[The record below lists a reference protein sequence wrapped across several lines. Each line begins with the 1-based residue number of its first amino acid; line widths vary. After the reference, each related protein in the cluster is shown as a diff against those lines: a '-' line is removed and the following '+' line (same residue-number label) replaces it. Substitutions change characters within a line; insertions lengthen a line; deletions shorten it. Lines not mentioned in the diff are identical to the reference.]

1 MANYSPAH
9 SQDTLSAE
17 SLEQPPEYE
26 EHAEYVTEDDVHIA
40 TLEEK
45 KRRWWRNALI
55 NATFIASW
63 SAFAIL

>member
-1 MANYSPAH
+1 MAQYSPAH
-9 SQDTLSAE
+9 SHASLSAD
-17 SLEQPPEYE
+17 SLEQPPAYTQHLDDEI
-26 EHAEYVTEDDVHIA
+26 EDDVHIA

-63 SAFAIL
+63 SAPYVL